1 MNRKIILSFAFCC
14 LFSWAFSASAL
25 EAFAQKKNQTK
36 QAARL
41 IAEGETAARQRDFR
55 AAVGKYAAAI
65 ALAPDSSA
73 KAHFGKGDAHAQL
86 NETDQAITEL
96 GAALAQGY
104 APLEVYKIRWLLYL
118 QKKNY
123 DAALNDAE
131 NAARSDPQNAG
142 YNMAIGQVL
151 LAKGEFQ
158 TALNAFEKFAQAN
171 PNDADVYYFIAAANA
186 NLGNTEKQL
195 SAANEAI
202 NRNTKFLGESYVLI
216 GDALRKNKKY
226 QQAADFYRKATNANP
241 KIYAAYHNLGD
252 VYRTQNK
259 FRQAVEA
266 VKKGLLIFP
275 DDENLS
281 VDLGRYLILSNR
293 YAEAIVAAQQSVK
306 LFPNSY
312 SGYANLCRA
321 LYEAKQLL
329 PALEACGGALK
340 INASDGEAN
349 VFAGFTN
356 LSLNRNDAANAFFKR
371 AANALLEYTRAN
383 TDYSDGFYLLG
394 NAFYYAGQPQ
404 KAVEAYLRTL
414 ELNPNFA
421 KARFNLGLA
430 YFVKGDLPSA
440 RAQYAILLKTNKDL
454 ADKLKATINK

>member
-1 MNRKIILSFAFCC
+1 MNRKIILSLAFCC
-14 LFSWAFSASAL
+14 LFWWVFSASSL
-25 EAFAQKKNQTK
+25 EAFAQKKTQTK

-41 IAEGETAARQRDFR
+41 IAEGDTAARQRDFR
-55 AAVGKYAAAI
+55 AAIEKYAAAI

-73 KAHFGKGDAHAQL
+73 RAHFGKGDAHARL
-86 NETDQAITEL
+86 DERDEAINEL

-104 APLEVYKIRWLLYL
+104 APLEVYKIRWLLYF

-123 DAALNDAE
+123 DAALADAE
-131 NAARSDPQNAG
+131 NAARSEPLNADF
-142 YNMAIGQVL
+142 NRAVGQIQ
-151 LAKGEFQ
+151 LAKGAFQ
-158 TALNAFEKFAQAN
+158 AALDAFEKSAQAN

-186 NLGNTEKQL
+186 GLGNAEKQL
-195 SAANEAI
+195 SAANDAV
-202 NRNTKFLGESYVLI
+202 NRNTKFLGESYLLI

-226 QQAADFYRKATNANP
+226 QQAADFYRKATNASP
-241 KIYAAYHNLGD
+241 KIYAAYRKLGD

-259 FRQAVEA
+259 FGEAVEA
-266 VKKGLLIFP
+266 VKKGLQIFP

-281 VDLGRYLILSNR
+281 ADLGRYLILSSR

-306 LFPNSY
+306 LFPNSF

-321 LYEAKQLL
+321 FYEAKQLQ
-329 PALEACGGALK
+329 PALKACNNALK
-340 INASDGEAN
+340 INANDGEVN

-371 AANALLEYTRAN
+371 AADALLEYTRAN
-383 TDYSDGFYLLG
+383 PDYSDGFYLLG
-394 NAFYYAGQPQ
+394 NAFYYVGQPQ
-404 KAVEAYLRTL
+404 KAVEAYLKTL
-414 ELNPNFA
+414 ELYPNFA

-430 YFVKGDLPSA
+430 YFVKGDLPQA
-440 RAQYAILLKTNKDL
+440 RAQHAILLKTNKDL